1 MSTIE
6 TLPDWWLGPSKPSW
20 HLDIRETR
28 ERQIQHRDAAA
39 TLEPKLRSADSGRP
53 LMFGHFAVFDTWTE
67 INNTLE
73 GHFFESIA
81 PGAFA
86 ETMRDDRQ
94 RIRVLFQHGQDPQV
108 GNKVLGKIEELRED
122 STGAFYE
129 VELLDAPYVSEHVLP
144 GLRVGG
150 YGSSFR
156 FKVDKHLVRK
166 RPPRSAENPSGLPET
181 TLTKVKVQEFGP
193 VTFPAYG
200 AATAGVRAMDG
211 QVVTTA
217 VHAIAY
223 TLDEDECWRE
233 RQVAPGLVERVR
245 VHKDDAVSPESES
258 RSDDPEPWWFLRG
271 TSTDWWLD

>member
-1 MSTIE
+1 
-6 TLPDWWLGPSKPSW
+6 
-20 HLDIRETR
+20 
-28 ERQIQHRDAAA
+28 
-39 TLEPKLRSADSGRP
+39 
-53 LMFGHFAVFDTWTE
+53 
-67 INNTLE
+67 
-73 GHFFESIA
+73 
-81 PGAFA
+81 
-86 ETMRDDRQ
+86 MRDDRQ

-108 GNKVLGKIEELRED
+108 GNKVLGKIKELRED
-122 STGAFYE
+122 TTGAFYE

-223 TLDEDECWRE
+223 TLDKDECWRVRE
-233 RQVAPGLVERVR
+233 VAPGLVERVR
-245 VHKDDAVSPESES
+245 VHKDEPESEES
-258 RSDDPEPWWFLRG
+258 RSDDPKPWWFLRG